1 MITFVK
7 TGKRSDLKRTEHIFF
22 NFLKKAFYAIQKT
35 EIFRQRQ
42 QLFRFLTGVCFVLIA
57 FISSA
62 QVKTTGTPH
71 IQNYPKLV
79 YEAGT
84 QNWGIAQDKN
94 GFMYFANNDGVLR
107 FDGIHWDLIEI
118 YRSAPV
124 RSVAVD
130 RENRVF
136 VGLNNDFGMLQQNE
150 TGPPFFQSIR
160 HLLPDP
166 DIQFDDIWK
175 IHELPQGIVFQS
187 FDYLFLLSNNNIEV
201 IKPETRFLFSFNVN
215 GRLFLHEPEV
225 GLFEYING
233 MINKVPWAGDLK
245 NTEIWSILEIKDN
258 HLLIGTRN
266 NGIYKFENGALDKW
280 DTPAADLIE
289 KNKLFSASKI
299 MVSHFVFGTI
309 LDGIV
314 VTDAEGNILQH
325 INRDRGLQNNTVL
338 SVFTDR
344 KNNLWLGLDNG
355 IDFIETN
362 SPLSFFTENEGLGAG
377 YCTEVFNNKLYLGT
391 NQGLYVKSFDRFS
404 EIDDPFRLVQNTIGQ
419 VWSLE
424 VFEEQ
429 LICGHNSGTF
439 IIQNDTA
446 VKISDEEGAWK
457 YIRLKNSPEIL
468 LGGHYNGLAL
478 LRKGTNGWTFFKKV
492 NGFNESSRFIFEDD
506 NGMIWMSHGGK
517 GIFRV
522 RLNDAKDS
530 VTHYRLYSDA
540 QGLPSNE
547 NNILFSLQN
556 QFYVSGI
563 DGIYTYHESSDSFK
577 ITSRFE
583 QLSSLDGQLL
593 TLKTDASEN
602 IWFIAQHESGV
613 LRRNE
618 DLNYT
623 KITAPFKQL
632 DNKYVNGFEF
642 VYPYNSDHVFFGLD
656 NGFAHYSSKI
666 LKPYSEE
673 FQCFITKVEMPS
685 VDSTIYFNPNYLNA
699 GVEVPFRKNAFR
711 FHFAAPFYENT
722 TQLQFSYYLDNYSE
736 EWSDWTTDSYRDFTN
751 LPEGYYT
758 LKVKAKNI
766 YGVESEVAAFG
777 FTILPPWHRSQLAYS
792 IYFILGVLLIF
803 FIVKFV
809 RHRIE
814 LSRKKQAQKHEAE
827 LQKKEEIFQRQA
839 LVAEKEIIRLR
850 NEKLQSEMLYRDKE
864 LANQTMNIIQ
874 KNKFLGKL
882 KGELHQAMKNTSDA
896 QLKTKLSALNQRIN
910 KEIDNKQQNQIF
922 ETYFDEVH
930 EDFFQR
936 LKEQFP
942 NLSPRETR
950 LCAYIRMNLTS
961 KEIAA
966 LLNISDRG
974 VEIGRYRL
982 RKKLDLPREI
992 NLSTFLS
999 NV

>member
-1 MITFVK
+1 
-7 TGKRSDLKRTEHIFF
+7 
-22 NFLKKAFYAIQKT
+22 LKKAEYIFFHFLRKTFEHRQKT
-35 EIFRQRQ
+35 VIFRQKL
-42 QLFRFLTGVCFVLIA
+42 QLFRFLTGILLVLIA
-57 FISSA
+57 FLSSA
-62 QVKTTGTPH
+62 QVKTTGTPF
-71 IQNYPKLV
+71 IRNYPKTV

-94 GFMYFANNDGVLR
+94 GFIYFANNDGVLR

-136 VGLNNDFGMLQQNE
+136 VGLNNDFGLLQQNE
-150 TGPPFFQSIR
+150 TGPPFFQSLR

-187 FDYLFLLSNNNIEV
+187 FDYLFLLSSNKIEV

-258 HLLIGTRN
+258 QLLIGTRN
-266 NGIYKFENGALDKW
+266 NGIYKFENGVLDKW
-280 DTPAADLIE
+280 DTPATDLIG

-299 MVSHFVFGTI
+299 MDSHFVFGTI

-338 SVFTDR
+338 SVFSDS

-355 IDFIETN
+355 VDYIEIN
-362 SPLSFFTENEGLGAG
+362 SPLSFFTENEGLGTG
-377 YCTEVFNNKLYLGT
+377 YCAEVFNDKLYLGT

-404 EIDDPFRLVQNTIGQ
+404 EIDEPFRLVQNTIGQ

-424 VFEEQ
+424 IFEDQ

-439 IIQNDTA
+439 VVQDNAA

-457 YIRLKNSPEIL
+457 YIRFKNHPELL
-468 LGGHYNGLAL
+468 LGGHYNGLVL
-478 LRKGTNGWTFFKKV
+478 LQKSANGWTFFKKV
-492 NGFNESSRFIFEDD
+492 KGFSESSRFIFEDD
-506 NGMIWMSHGGK
+506 NGIVWISHGGK

-522 RLNDAKDS
+522 RLNETKDS
-530 VTHYRLYSDA
+530 VTNYRLYTEA
-540 QGLPSNE
+540 HGLPSNE

-563 DGIYTYHESSDSFK
+563 DGIYTYHEASDSFK
-577 ITSRFE
+577 ITSQFE
-583 QLSSLDGQLL
+583 QLASLGGQLL
-593 TLKTDASEN
+593 TLETDESDN
-602 IWFIAQHESGV
+602 IWFIAQNESGV

-642 VYPYNSDHVFFGLD
+642 VCPYSTDHVFFGLD

-666 LKPYSEE
+666 LKSYSEE
-673 FQCFITKVEMPS
+673 FECFITKVEMPS
-685 VDSTIYFNPNYLNA
+685 VDSTIYFNPNHLDA

-711 FHFAAPFYENT
+711 FHFAAPFYENPE
-722 TQLQFSYYLDNYSE
+722 QLQFSYFLENYSE
-736 EWSDWTTDSYRDFTN
+736 RWSDWTTDSYRDFTN
-751 LPEGYYT
+751 LPEGDYT
-758 LKVKAKNI
+758 LKAKAKNI

-777 FTILPPWHRSQLAYS
+777 FTVLPPWHRSQLAWFT
-792 IYFILGVLLIF
+792 YFILSGLLIF
-803 FIVKFV
+803 FIFKYV
-809 RHRIE
+809 RYRIE
-814 LSRKKQAQKHEAE
+814 LSRKREILKHEAE
-827 LQKKEEIFQRQA
+827 LQKKEEQFQHQA
-839 LVAEKEIIRLR
+839 LVADKEIVRLR
-850 NEKLQSEMLYRDKE
+850 NEKLRNEMMHRDKE

-874 KNKFLGKL
+874 KNKFLVKL
-882 KGELHQAMKNTSDA
+882 KEELHHAMKNTSDA

-910 KEIDNKQQNQIF
+910 REIDNKQQNQIF

-936 LKEQFP
+936 LKQQFP
-942 NLSPRETR
+942 NLSPRDTR

-999 NV
+999 NI